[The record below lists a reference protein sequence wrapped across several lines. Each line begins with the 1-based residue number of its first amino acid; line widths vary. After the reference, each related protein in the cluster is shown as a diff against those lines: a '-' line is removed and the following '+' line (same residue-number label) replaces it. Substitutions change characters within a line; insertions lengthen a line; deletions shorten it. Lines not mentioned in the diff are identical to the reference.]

1 VIFQAFRMN
10 RAHVVIDNRSKLPV
24 GGPFETMLEAEGEA
38 DRLNLQEWRD
48 SRPVSSLTE
57 PLVFEDLAEL
67 EERLFAILDKPRA
80 EDMVFDKRL
89 AA

>member
-38 DRLNLQEWRD
+38 DRLNLREWRE
-48 SRPVSSLTE
+48 SRPMSSLTE
-57 PLVFEDLAEL
+57 PLVFEDAGEL
-67 EERLFAILDKPRA
+67 EERLMEIIDRIHGPA
-80 EDMVFDKRL
+80 ELWMAQ